1 MYLLTN
7 VHECR
12 MLTYSDHN
20 QQVIQSY
27 GESNVRRLKGI
38 QKLYD
43 PTLVF
48 QRLVTGGQK
57 LPF

>member
-1 MYLLTN
+1 
-7 VHECR
+7 

-27 GESNVRRLKGI
+27 GEANVQRLQQV
-38 QKLYD
+38 QKAYD

-57 LPF
+57 VPLYTTLA

>member
-1 MYLLTN
+1 
-7 VHECR
+7 

-20 QQVIQSY
+20 QQVLQSY
-27 GESNVRRLKGI
+27 GEPNVQRMQRV
-38 QKLYD
+38 QRAYD

-57 LPF
+57 LPL